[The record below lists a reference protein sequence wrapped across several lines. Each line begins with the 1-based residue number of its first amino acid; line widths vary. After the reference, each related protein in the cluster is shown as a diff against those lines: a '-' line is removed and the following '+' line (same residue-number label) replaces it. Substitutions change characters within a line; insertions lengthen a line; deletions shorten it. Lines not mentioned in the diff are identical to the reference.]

1 MKLST
6 LNQIHGKVADIK
18 KGVTTDHV
26 RIDLGHGIEITSAVT
41 REALDA
47 LSLSVG
53 DEVLVVINEAN
64 VILGK

>member
-1 MKLST
+1 
-6 LNQIHGKVADIK
+6 VADVK

-41 REALDA
+41 REALDS

-53 DEVLVVINEAN
+53 DDVLVVINEAN